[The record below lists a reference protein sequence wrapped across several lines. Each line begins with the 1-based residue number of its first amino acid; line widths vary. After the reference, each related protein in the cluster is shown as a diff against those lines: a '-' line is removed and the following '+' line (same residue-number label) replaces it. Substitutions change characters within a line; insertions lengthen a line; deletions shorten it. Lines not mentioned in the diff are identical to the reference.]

1 MNKIKPEIKDDIA
14 ETLFIPLLSRAHES
28 HRKDAILKDPMA
40 CELVE
45 KIDYDFAKFGKIT
58 MSTTGTTIRL
68 RHFDRLV
75 QRFIDRKVTEDPVVV
90 SIGCGLDSRFQRVS
104 NHNQATFYE
113 LDLPEVIN
121 LREKLF
127 PASAK
132 DLTIKGSMLET
143 DWMDMLRQKHPH
155 GRFLFLAE
163 GVMMYFNEEQVKSVI
178 QNLAQ
183 RFPGCEIY
191 FDFVSKWAARN
202 SDKHESVKRT
212 KARFHFGLND
222 PHTIEQWFPKLKL
235 IERFYFI
242 SEEKKRWGLPGL
254 IMWLIPALHKSFG
267 IVGYKVGEISKYQN
281 KYCIHFFASLTQFF
295 QEFHFRNLNT
305 AYSLNTFNNHRTDIS
320 FCQFRFSCFY
330 IVQRQISHMP
340 IVIDWGYN
348 FRIVGY

>member
-178 QNLAQ
+178 QNLTQ

-267 IVGYKVGEISKYQN
+267 IVGYKVGEISK
-281 KYCIHFFASLTQFF
+281 
-295 QEFHFRNLNT
+295 
-305 AYSLNTFNNHRTDIS
+305 
-320 FCQFRFSCFY
+320 
-330 IVQRQISHMP
+330 
-340 IVIDWGYN
+340 
-348 FRIVGY
+348 

>member
-143 DWMDMLRQKHPH
+143 DWMDMLRQNI
-155 GRFLFLAE
+155 LT
-163 GVMMYFNEEQVKSVI
+163 
-178 QNLAQ
+178 
-183 RFPGCEIY
+183 
-191 FDFVSKWAARN
+191 AA
-202 SDKHESVKRT
+202 
-212 KARFHFGLND
+212 
-222 PHTIEQWFPKLKL
+222 
-235 IERFYFI
+235 
-242 SEEKKRWGLPGL
+242 
-254 IMWLIPALHKSFG
+254 SFSSR
-267 IVGYKVGEISKYQN
+267 KV
-281 KYCIHFFASLTQFF
+281 
-295 QEFHFRNLNT
+295 
-305 AYSLNTFNNHRTDIS
+305 
-320 FCQFRFSCFY
+320 
-330 IVQRQISHMP
+330 
-340 IVIDWGYN
+340 
-348 FRIVGY
+348 